1 MGDPVKTSLAQPVS
15 HAGVSCALAKT
26 PDFTKLPPMK
36 KDITAELRR
45 TARAMK
51 RVGFTTWD
59 WAIMAKVDGSTLWRI
74 LERGQT
80 PSIVTY
86 TNLMDAANNALQ
98 GCKESVKE
106 ETSFATAP
114 VQGLVPDCQPGS

>member
-1 MGDPVKTSLAQPVS
+1 MQKN
-15 HAGVSCALAKT
+15 
-26 PDFTKLPPMK
+26 
-36 KDITAELRR
+36 ITIELRR
-45 TARAMK
+45 TGRAMK
-51 RVGFTTWD
+51 RVGFSTWD

-86 TNLMDAANNALQ
+86 RNLMDAATNALQ
-98 GCKESVKE
+98 GCKDQAKE

>member
-1 MGDPVKTSLAQPVS
+1 MQ
-15 HAGVSCALAKT
+15 
-26 PDFTKLPPMK
+26 
-36 KDITAELRR
+36 KDITVELRR

-51 RVGFTTWD
+51 KAGFTTWD
-59 WAIMAKVDGSTLWRI
+59 WAIIAKVDGSTLWRI

-86 TNLMDAANNALQ
+86 RNLMDAAEKALL

-106 ETSFATAP
+106 ETSFATAS
-114 VQGLVPDCQPGS
+114 VGVLVPDCQPGS

>member
-1 MGDPVKTSLAQPVS
+1 
-15 HAGVSCALAKT
+15 
-26 PDFTKLPPMK
+26 MK

-51 RVGFTTWD
+51 KAGFSTWD

-74 LERGQT
+74 LQRGQT

-86 TNLMDAANNALQ
+86 RNLMDAAENTLQ

-106 ETSFATAP
+106 EHSFATAP
-114 VQGLVPDCQPGS
+114 VEGLVPDCQPGS

>member
-1 MGDPVKTSLAQPVS
+1 MQ
-15 HAGVSCALAKT
+15 
-26 PDFTKLPPMK
+26 
-36 KDITAELRR
+36 KDITVELRR

-51 RVGFTTWD
+51 KSGFTTWN
-59 WAIMAKVDGSTLWRI
+59 WAEIAKVDGSTLWRI

-86 TNLMDAANNALQ
+86 RNLMDAAEKALQ

-106 ETSFATAP
+106 QNSFATAP
-114 VQGLVPDCQPGS
+114 VTEVGPGLSAGVHDAGSA